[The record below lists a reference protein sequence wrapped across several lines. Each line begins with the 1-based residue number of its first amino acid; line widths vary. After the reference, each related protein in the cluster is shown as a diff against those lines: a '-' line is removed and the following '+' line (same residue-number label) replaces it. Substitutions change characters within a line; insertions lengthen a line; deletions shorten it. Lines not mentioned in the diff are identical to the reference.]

1 MRSRATRIQPHILVN
16 KYVDG
21 VPYANT
27 VVDLSESG
35 IALRKGVEPD
45 HRKDAQILI
54 ELVLNSAKAPLWLEC
69 ESARSSGPHF
79 EAFAFAD
86 MSVPNQR
93 IVRRFVEHR
102 SLDV

>member
-45 HRKDAQILI
+45 HREGSQILI
-54 ELVLNSAKAPLWLEC
+54 ELVLDSAKAPLWIEC
-69 ESARSSGPHF
+69 ESARSSGQQL
-79 EAFAFAD
+79 EAFAFAN
-86 MSVPNQR
+86 MGVPNRR

-102 SLDV
+102 SLDS

>member
-1 MRSRATRIQPHILVN
+1 MHCRATRIQPHILVN

-21 VPYANT
+21 VPYANK

-35 IALRKGVEPD
+35 IALSSGVEPD
-45 HRKDAQILI
+45 HREGAQILI
-54 ELVLNSAKAPLWLEC
+54 ELVLDSANPPLWIEC
-69 ESARSSGPHF
+69 EPVRSEGSQF
-79 EAFAFAD
+79 DAFVF
-86 MSVPNQR
+86 SNIGVPNQR